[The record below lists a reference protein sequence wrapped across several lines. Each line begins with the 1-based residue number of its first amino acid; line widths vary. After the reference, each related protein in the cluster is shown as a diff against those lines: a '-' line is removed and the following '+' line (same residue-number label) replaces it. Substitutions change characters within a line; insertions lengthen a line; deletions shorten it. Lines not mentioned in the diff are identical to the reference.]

1 MQKNIIPLHDNVVLK
16 LKMEETTTQS
26 GILLALAE
34 KEKSSIGIIIEIGS
48 KVEGLKKDDEVVY
61 KSYSGSKI
69 TLGGQEF
76 LIVPVKDILA
86 KIR

>member
-48 KVEGLKKDDEVVY
+48 KVEGLKKMTKWFIKVILVA
-61 KSYSGSKI
+61 KS
-69 TLGGQEF
+69 L
-76 LIVPVKDILA
+76 
-86 KIR
+86 